1 MFKIN
6 RLVHRPQENV
16 ANYNSKLRQMNAGL
30 RAATTMDPLDRI
42 SSAKERKIVE
52 KLAKKSEAMGAPDFS
67 LVEAVFSYMSNNGG
81 VSVGKGAAGEAWSLP
96 ASAVPG
102 LMKLAGVEHPAPVRA
117 APLPSPSTRVVV
129 KIAPSYGE
137 LGKVLQGYHE
147 MRVHAYLAD
156 PSIKTPGL
164 PRSSDHVPKYHTGGY
179 SPKMD
184 ATLTVM
190 ELVDGRQVAATR
202 ELSARA
208 FADLEKAFVSLWARR
223 ILHADAHSGNAFVK
237 KDGRVALI
245 DFGASIVLPESLR
258 AKTVAQATSVEYYKK
273 LDEFCFM
280 YSEEYTA
287 LKPNTRALRDFRRKV
302 PNSNAALNAEIKRTW
317 GGNAKISPKPPSGAR
332 KPSPMVTSARKP
344 SPMVM
349 NARKPS
355 PMAMSSRKPSP
366 MVMNARKPSP
376 SRVYPAPSPLL
387 AKKKTELLEIARA
400 MKRDG
405 YNLGTGYG
413 ILLKSD
419 LAKRI
424 ENAKRKG
431 KLASVEL
438 KKVKNLKANA
448 KTLGIKGAYAM
459 KRENLVSAM
468 RNKKV

>member
-1 MFKIN
+1 MN
-6 RLVHRPQENV
+6 RFAIEPMRNV
-16 ANYNSKLRQMNAGL
+16 ANYDSKLRHMNSQL
-30 RAATTMDPLDRI
+30 RAATVMDPLDRI

-67 LVEAVFSYMSNNGG
+67 LVEAVFSYMAKNGG
-81 VSVGKGAAGEAWSLP
+81 ASVGKGAAGEAWSLP

-102 LMKLAGVEHPAPVRA
+102 LMKLAAVEHPAPARA
-117 APLPSPSTRVVV
+117 APLPHPSSHVVV

-156 PSIKTPGL
+156 PSIETPGL

-179 SPKMD
+179 SPAMD

-202 ELSARA
+202 ELSPRA

-223 ILHADAHSGNAFVK
+223 IFHADAHSGNAFVK

-245 DFGASIVLPESLR
+245 DFGASIVLPDSLR

-280 YSEEYTA
+280 YSEAYA
-287 LKPNTRALRDFRRKV
+287 ASKPNTRALRDFRRKV
-302 PNSNAALNAEIKRTW
+302 PNSNSALNAELRRAW
-317 GGNAKISPKPPSGAR
+317 GGSARVSPKPHSSAR

-344 SPMVM
+344 SPMDVS
-349 NARKPS
+349 ARKPS
-355 PMAMSSRKPSP
+355 PMVTS
-366 MVMNARKPSP
+366 ARKPSP
-376 SRVYPAPSPLL
+376 ARASPASAAPAVLL
-387 AKKKTELLEIARA
+387 SKKKTELLEIARS
-400 MKRDG
+400 MKREG
-405 YNLGTGYG
+405 YNLGAGYA
-413 ILLKSD
+413 ILLKSA

-424 ENAKRKG
+424 ENARRKG
-431 KLASVEL
+431 KLASVEM
-438 KKVKNLKANA
+438 KKAKNLKANS
-448 KTLGIKGAYAM
+448 KTLGVKGAYAM
-459 KRENLVSAM
+459 KRANLVNAI
-468 RNKKV
+468 RDKNAR